1 MFDDVVVK
9 SIISRLEDLEK
20 KLNVPNKQ
28 LDAKVGGLL
37 EKISLLEND
46 LRETKGTLF
55 KLQTMTLDNSQQ
67 IMKIVVPV
75 QNTNDAN
82 VAVVEIS
89 SQEKEEEEE
98 EEALHSE
105 EFPESTSDFL
115 VPVLVPVLVN
125 DEIVAQEQDT
135 AQNEDQECKENQ
147 QTSIVEEEKTNL
159 EVIVTDVE
167 SNDEE

>member
-1 MFDDVVVK
+1 
-9 SIISRLEDLEK
+9 
-20 KLNVPNKQ
+20 
-28 LDAKVGGLL
+28 
-37 EKISLLEND
+37 
-46 LRETKGTLF
+46 
-55 KLQTMTLDNSQQ
+55 
-67 IMKIVVPV
+67 MKIVVPV